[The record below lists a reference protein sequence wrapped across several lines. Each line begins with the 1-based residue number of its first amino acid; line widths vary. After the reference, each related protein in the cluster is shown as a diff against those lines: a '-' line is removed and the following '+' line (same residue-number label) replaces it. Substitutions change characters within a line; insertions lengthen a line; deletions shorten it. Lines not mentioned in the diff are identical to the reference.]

1 MRNFISSQGSLLNE
15 AEHAEA
21 TETQQTNRVVNTI
34 ESDVAYIGLY
44 WPLELKSKV
53 RKSNVVRRAYRCTPQ
68 TSANFTWRACDRT
81 RELNV
86 AVCDP

>member
-1 MRNFISSQGSLLNE
+1 MKLN
-15 AEHAEA
+15 
-21 TETQQTNRVVNTI
+21 TLKQQTQQTNRVVNTI

-53 RKSNVVRRAYRCTPQ
+53 RNVVRRAYRCTPQ

-86 AVCDP
+86 AVSCVIRDRYFL